1 MSDTTPTNGH
11 EPDGSDRANRAAA
24 PTGWG
29 TAPTPTSTSTLDAPA
44 PQQQQQQ
51 QQPYRPD
58 ADARNPGAWDSTAPN
73 GATPWYGAG
82 AGAATTRRSTGPKPP
97 WFWPLLAAIVG
108 LAALLVGG
116 GVGFA
121 IGHAIGA
128 DRTQSTTQVPDT
140 NRFPGNG
147 TGQAPGY
154 GSGSSDGSTS
164 DGTSD
169 GSSSDGSGS

>member
-11 EPDGSDRANRAAA
+11 QPDGSDRAPQATT

-29 TAPTPTSTSTLDAPA
+29 AAPTPTSTSTLDAPA

-51 QQPYRPD
+51 R
-58 ADARNPGAWDSTAPN
+58 ADAGARTPGAWDSAAPN
-73 GATPWYGAG
+73 GTTPWYGAG
-82 AGAATTRRSTGPKPP
+82 TATDRRSPGPKPP

-121 IGHAIGA
+121 VGHAIGA
-128 DRTQSTTQVPDT
+128 DRSQSTTQVPGT

-147 TGQAPGY
+147 TGQAPG
-154 GSGSSDGSTS
+154 SST

-169 GSSSDGSGS
+169 GSTDSGTGS